1 MTKIEPLY
9 QAEKVVNILNAITK
23 VKQGM
28 RELDENLK
36 GINSTTYKTL
46 RAFPEWND
54 LEDWDNNSIS
64 FKKEVL

>member
-1 MTKIEPLY
+1 MTRIEPLY

-36 GINSTTYKTL
+36 GINSTTYKML
-46 RAFPEWND
+46 RGFPEWND

>member
-1 MTKIEPLY
+1 MTNIEPLY
-9 QAEKVVNILNAITK
+9 QAERAARIITAIVK

-28 RELDENLK
+28 KDLDENMK
-36 GINSTTYKTL
+36 GINSFTFEALKG
-46 RAFPEWND
+46 FDEWKD

>member
-46 RAFPEWND
+46 SAFPEWKD
-54 LEDWDNNSIS
+54 LEDWDNDSIS
-64 FKKEVL
+64 FNKEVF

>member
-36 GINSTTYKTL
+36 GINSTTYKALST
-46 RAFPEWND
+46 FPEWKD
-54 LEDWDNNSIS
+54 LEDWDNDSIS
-64 FKKEVL
+64 FNKEVF

>member
-9 QAEKVVNILNAITK
+9 QAGKVVNILNALTK

-28 RELDENLK
+28 QELDENLK
-36 GINSTTYKTL
+36 GINSTTYETL

-54 LEDWDNNSIS
+54 LEDLDDNSIS

>member
-28 RELDENLK
+28 RELDDNLK

-46 RAFPEWND
+46 RGFPEWND